1 MKIINS
7 ILFLI
12 LSVGCANKIQ
22 FTLGQKQAFFG
33 ETAIFNNQAD
43 ILWII
48 DNSSS
53 MQQHQLRLREQIPQL
68 VAQLNQSNVDYHI
81 AVITTDMR
89 SSGTGGRFIGTPAV
103 ITRTTA
109 NIEQLLSERI
119 LVGEAGSNL
128 ERGLQSMV
136 TVLSP
141 NYLSYEGRSF
151 FRDGAMLSINVLSDE
166 DDFSGYETQDVVQF
180 LNQLKQSGPGTGQG
194 WLFNFIGVKQNSSL
208 CTTYNDYAGVGTKY
222 MELVAISGGINSSI
236 CTVNLA
242 QAVSNIQIK
251 LIQILRDY
259 YLAQE
264 PDIETIVVK
273 IDGQVI
279 PPDEQNGWSYIPE
292 KLIIRFNGS
301 AVPGPYSNVVVDF
314 TPLAPD

>member
-1 MKIINS
+1 MKQLYFILLFIFS
-7 ILFLI
+7 I
-12 LSVGCANKIQ
+12 GCANKIQ
-22 FTLGQKQAFFG
+22 FSIGEKRAFFG
-33 ETAIFNNQAD
+33 ETAIFNNKAD

-53 MQQHQLRLREQIPQL
+53 MQQHQVRLREQIPQL

-89 SSGTGGRFIGTPAV
+89 SSGTGGRFIGTPTV
-103 ITRTTA
+103 ITRTTN
-109 NIEQLLSERI
+109 NIEELLSDRI
-119 LVGEAGSNL
+119 VAGEAGSNL

-136 TVLSP
+136 SVLSS
-141 NYLSYEGRSF
+141 NYLSYEGRGF

-166 DDFSGYETQDVVQF
+166 DDFSGYATQDVVQF
-180 LNQLKQSGPGTGQG
+180 LNQLKPSGPGTGQG
-194 WLFNFIGVKQNSSL
+194 WLFNFIGVTQSSSL

-222 MELVAISGGINSSI
+222 MDLVSVSGGINSSI

-242 QAVSNIQIK
+242 QAVSNIQVK

-264 PDIETIVVK
+264 PNIETIVVK
-273 IDGQVI
+273 IDGMVI
-279 PPDEQNGWSYIPE
+279 PQDEQNGWSYIPE
-292 KLIIRFNGS
+292 NMIIRFNGN
-301 AVPGPYSNVVVDF
+301 ALPGPYSSVVVDF